1 MGCSSVNPEQFCGD
15 LRALPPAG
23 SVSPG
28 TFTIYCMTRR
38 PLLPLA
44 DYQRIY
50 QVIYSVL
57 ETTRIATTHRAC
69 PFFATAGVTILQKH
83 YGLPATLSVGALALM
98 VDEKRANV
106 VVFGR
111 QENGEWVHDSKGFHA
126 WVECNG
132 WLVDFMAPIMGV
144 ALKEDGVGFDVPR
157 NMLQKPLA
165 DRKDDPREIQH
176 VGEFYCHSDKALAEA
191 LIDSQ
196 PAEFMDLLHVCE
208 TWFRKP
214 PKALLPIALGGTDV
228 QAPKPLV
235 LRAPAI
241 GGVW

>member
-1 MGCSSVNPEQFCGD
+1 
-15 LRALPPAG
+15 
-23 SVSPG
+23 
-28 TFTIYCMTRR
+28 MTRR
-38 PLLPLA
+38 PLLPLS

-57 ETTRIATTHRAC
+57 EATGIVTTHRAC
-69 PFFATAGVTILQKH
+69 LFFSTAVVTILRKH
-83 YGLPATLSVGALALM
+83 YGLPATFSAGTLALM
-98 VDEKRANV
+98 VDEKKANV
-106 VVFGR
+106 AVYGR
-111 QENGEWVHDSKGFHA
+111 QEDGEWVYDTNGFHA

-144 ALKEDGVGFDVPR
+144 ALKEDGINFDVPR

-165 DRKDDPREIQH
+165 DGKHDLREIQR
-176 VGEFYCHSDKALAEA
+176 VGDFYCYSDKAQAES

-196 PAEFMDLLHVCE
+196 QLEFMDLLNACE

-214 PKALLPIALGGTDV
+214 PKALPSIALGGTDV

-235 LRAPAI
+235 LKAPSI